1 MVNIRAGTRGVHGT
15 GLVGL
20 REFFDPTHHGESKK
34 IQPNPTH
41 HISLTQPNP
50 THMGWVASGWTHE
63 FDKLLLLLLLL
74 LLNWV
79 KKNVNIN
86 ILKKPKDYYQCNSLK
101 ANNTNNQTIIVIY

>member
-1 MVNIRAGTRGVHGT
+1 MHGT
-15 GLVGL
+15 GLVEL
-20 REFFDPTHHGESKK
+20 RGFFDPTHHGESKK

-41 HISLTQPNP
+41 
-50 THMGWVASGWTHE
+50 MGRVESGWTHE
-63 FDKLLLLLLLL
+63 FDKLLLLLL

-101 ANNTNNQTIIVIY
+101 ANNTNDQTTIVIY